1 MGFCDSTVQETL
13 PVKYFQGQGNLRRMQ
28 QVLDTSQQTGK
39 SKPVVKHTGN
49 NIYQR
54 TS

>member
-1 MGFCDSTVQETL
+1 MGVRDSPVQETW

-28 QVLDTSQQTGK
+28 QVSDTSHQTGK
-39 SKPVVKHTGN
+39 SKPVVKHIEN